1 MTFVVRCANAPGC
14 SCCIPIPQTAAL
26 LDLIPGT
33 NYFDLFFSVYGP
45 LNLLREGHK
54 LPCKVNLRLLT
65 VTLISLV
72 VFSESPVANK
82 TQRAPSRQ
90 KLLLWRHQQTPWDGT
105 RLQLPQGPDL
115 EAQLGKPEQA
125 ELLPQAGVGR
135 GAKGAKP
142 APPLP
147 RGRGC
152 LAAQASRASVSPP
165 ITSLWTGFCG
175 HEVMPCLAFC
185 LHEAGISP
193 RDGCWLSLVPAP
205 HGREFAPPVML
216 VPTRA
221 PEPPPRLPPA

>member
-1 MTFVVRCANAPGC
+1 MAFVVRCANAPGC
-14 SCCIPIPQTAAL
+14 SCRIPIPQTAAL

-82 TQRAPSRQ
+82 TQQAPSRQ

-115 EAQLGKPEQA
+115 EAQLEKPEQA
-125 ELLPQAGVGR
+125 ELLPQAGDGKR
-135 GAKGAKP
+135 SKGSETCSSL
-142 APPLP
+142 APWEGVFGSSSLS
-147 RGRGC
+147 C
-152 LAAQASRASVSPP
+152 LSFPTYNLALDRV
-165 ITSLWTGFCG
+165 LW
-175 HEVMPCLAFC
+175 P
-185 LHEAGISP
+185 
-193 RDGCWLSLVPAP
+193 
-205 HGREFAPPVML
+205 
-216 VPTRA
+216 
-221 PEPPPRLPPA
+221 